1 MIKDLKHKKITLI
14 TSHQGKADQVS
25 KILSYPVSHKSLE
38 LHEIQSL
45 DPKEVIE
52 HKVSEAFKLLKAPV
66 LVEDTSIVI
75 EEFGALPGP
84 FIKYF
89 HQEIG
94 NKKICEL
101 LDNRN
106 RAASATTSLGYHDGV
121 KVHIFQGVIKGNLAD
136 KPRGENGFGFDSIFI
151 PEGFKQTR
159 AEMEVKD
166 YFISSPRRIALEK
179 LAEYLKNEEL

>member
-25 KILSYPVSHKSLE
+25 KMLSYPVSHKSLE

-89 HQEIG
+89 HLVSFNPRTWAEADFCRVL
-94 NKKICEL
+94 NL
-101 LDNRN
+101 LRPFSC
-106 RAASATTSLGYHDGV
+106 RRRFCRFPPVLSLGSE
-121 KVHIFQGVIKGNLAD
+121 F
-136 KPRGENGFGFDSIFI
+136 
-151 PEGFKQTR
+151 
-159 AEMEVKD
+159 
-166 YFISSPRRIALEK
+166 
-179 LAEYLKNEEL
+179 